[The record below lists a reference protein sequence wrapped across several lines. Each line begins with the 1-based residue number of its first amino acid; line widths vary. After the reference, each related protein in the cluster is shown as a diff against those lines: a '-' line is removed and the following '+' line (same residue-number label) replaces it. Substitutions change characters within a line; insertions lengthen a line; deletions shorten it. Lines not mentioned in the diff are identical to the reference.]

1 MSDEDNW
8 LFRGVCRVHAFKV
21 ISNFEMPFYPTP
33 PLKSIGTGFFVERVN
48 PSDGKKDVVV
58 LTCSHVVENTHE
70 DGVRIV
76 LPVIGDGEIKAR
88 ILSICPEFD
97 IAALGFEMTDELR
110 AEIRPLDIAASAD
123 SLALGDKLTACGYP
137 LGQSGL
143 KRTDGVFSGW
153 EGDQLQ
159 HSVPISQGNSGGPLL
174 RGRRVVGINSSGI
187 MEGSN
192 IGYAIP
198 IDRWN
203 LIRGNVDGG
212 EKVIRRPLLGFCYQ
226 RTDHSSESEGVYIY
240 FILDNS
246 PMRKAGLRVG
256 DILTDIGWVQ
266 SASGTVAWYEV
277 NQRGEVKMAHSVQRV
292 GLDDLITR
300 IPFSNPVQIKFR
312 RGGKEKITRQ
322 VVRDPK
328 CLSGGLLQAHHP
340 LDGDLEYI
348 SFFGMCIMQHRDNHR
363 AMPSLALE
371 CEKLTRGQRQ
381 RDRLIVTFV
390 FPGFASYVQQ
400 TVFPGSF
407 VVKVNGRR
415 ATTLE
420 EFRKAVEEGGDGKK
434 HEIQFKGGKVFSV
447 DIAIARQDE
456 KKALEQST
464 YQPDAQLL
472 AALEVA
478 K

>member
-256 DILTDIGWVQ
+256 DILTDIGAAIQGGLGFAAAANVNPSGGVPSMFEPVHG
-266 SASGTVAWYEV
+266 SAPDIAGRGLSNPIATIWSGALMLEHLGEEAAAKAIMAAVETVAGTPE
-277 NQRGEVKMAHSVQRV
+277 R
-292 GLDDLITR
+292 LTPDC
-300 IPFSNPVQIKFR
+300 
-312 RGGKEKITRQ
+312 GG
-322 VVRDPK
+322 
-328 CLSGGLLQAHHP
+328 S
-340 LDGDLEYI
+340 
-348 SFFGMCIMQHRDNHR
+348 
-363 AMPSLALE
+363 
-371 CEKLTRGQRQ
+371 
-381 RDRLIVTFV
+381 
-390 FPGFASYVQQ
+390 
-400 TVFPGSF
+400 
-407 VVKVNGRR
+407 

-420 EFRKAVEEGGDGKK
+420 AAE
-434 HEIQFKGGKVFSV
+434 
-447 DIAIARQDE
+447 AIASELQG
-456 KKALEQST
+456 
-464 YQPDAQLL
+464 
-472 AALEVA
+472 
-478 K
+478 